1 MRHRGCNTVKLI
13 REGRA
18 SCGEGGV
25 GVKAPQAGLC
35 LLAGKGVGGRQYLS
49 QENTRESRMKGGL
62 GEDRRL
68 VRAVWL
74 CY

>member
-1 MRHRGCNTVKLI
+1 MKLI

-35 LLAGKGVGGRQYLS
+35 LLAGERSRRQAVP
-49 QENTRESRMKGGL
+49 ESREYQGKQN
-62 GEDRRL
+62 ERRSG
-68 VRAVWL
+68 
-74 CY
+74 